1 MRIEQLDAGARFYP
15 GPRRYRASPFRE
27 SKAGAFLGA
36 PASVKSGTLGQAIRE
51 LSAEDEEIPLP
62 DEHGPIVFKD
72 GVFQIDVSESEGQA
86 GIDPA
91 LKGLID
97 SILGSQ
103 SNKDDA

>member
-27 SKAGAFLGA
+27 SSSEQFYWRPRFRQIGNPWTGHTRAL
-36 PASVKSGTLGQAIRE
+36 
-51 LSAEDEEIPLP
+51 AEDEEIPLP

>member
-1 MRIEQLDAGARFYP
+1 MRLEQLGAGSHFFL
-15 GPRRYRASPFRE
+15 GSLRYKASPFRE
-27 SKAGAFLGA
+27 SRAGASLAA
-36 PASVKSGTLGQAIRE
+36 PDSVKAHSLGQALRE

-72 GVFQIDVSESEGQA
+72 GIFQIDVSESEGSA

-97 SILGSQ
+97 SILGS
-103 SNKDDA
+103 

>member
-1 MRIEQLDAGARFYP
+1 MRIEQSGADSHFSL
-15 GPRRYRASPFRE
+15 GPRRYKASAFRE
-27 SKAGAFLGA
+27 SKAGAFLG
-36 PASVKSGTLGQAIRE
+36 PPGSLKTGTLGEAIRE

-72 GVFQIDVSESEGQA
+72 GVFQIDVSESESPA

-97 SILGSQ
+97 SILGS
-103 SNKDDA
+103 